1 MRSKRKRQGVWRPV
15 ATPPSPCPRASSSG
29 FVSPLLPHFPNAAV
43 SPECQSL
50 NEAAALD
57 SGETKEEVAMVTEA
71 TETGSSSCPE
81 SLLPGEAVVAG
92 RAFPRHSAA
101 LPSVLLPA
109 GFRKV
114 TGSVVTHRAQKRDMK
129 PVRCLHSGCI
139 PLALSHISSLPPP
152 PPPHFLSPISLHAR
166 KTRIRLCRRRGTA
179 PHLRSKMSVHCS
191 AVPGAAAQNSMTY
204 SCSRCWG
211 E

>member
-1 MRSKRKRQGVWRPV
+1 MIRQQLRSGDADALKEKAARGLETCGDAAVPVPAPGVR
-15 ATPPSPCPRASSSG
+15 TCTCASSRG

-92 RAFPRHSAA
+92 RARHSAA

-152 PPPHFLSPISLHAR
+152 PASSPPSVSTHVKHASACAGDVVPHPIY
-166 KTRIRLCRRRGTA
+166 
-179 PHLRSKMSVHCS
+179 
-191 AVPGAAAQNSMTY
+191 GAK
-204 SCSRCWG
+204 
-211 E
+211 

>member
-1 MRSKRKRQGVWRPV
+1 MIRQQLRSGDADALKEKAARGLETCGDAAVPVPAPGVR
-15 ATPPSPCPRASSSG
+15 TCTCTCASSSG

-152 PPPHFLSPISLHAR
+152 PSSPPSVSTHVKHASACAGDVVPHPIY
-166 KTRIRLCRRRGTA
+166 
-179 PHLRSKMSVHCS
+179 
-191 AVPGAAAQNSMTY
+191 GAK
-204 SCSRCWG
+204 
-211 E
+211 